1 MTTVSLLIHP
11 VDELVTVK
19 KYVLVEVGFTLGLAL
34 VDVNPLGEDVQAYVI
49 PVTEEEPI
57 EVEPPLQILASAPAF
72 AIGSGLTVI
81 TTVSLLVQPV
91 AVLVDVKK

>member
-34 VDVNPLGEDVQAYVI
+34 VDVNPLGELVQA
-49 PVTEEEPI
+49 
-57 EVEPPLQILASAPAF
+57 
-72 AIGSGLTVI
+72 
-81 TTVSLLVQPV
+81 
-91 AVLVDVKK
+91 